1 MPVRFFYVD
10 ESHDAE
16 KFCLSAISLRHSTWR
31 EAFHEIRAHRLHIR
45 ETHGIFLRT
54 EIHARKLVAGRGHLG
69 KQVVAKW
76 TRSRIFLGLLQLVAR
91 LPDVQVFNVCIP
103 NRGIADAQ
111 MTAWDRLINR
121 IERTMRRMEEQEHP
135 LRDNLAAAVSGIAQT
150 DATVGLSQE
159 MADKIAKR
167 LEIYRARAFIIAD
180 EGREREITTAI
191 RRMHVFNPIPSRYGE
206 WESGDRTRNITADRI
221 IEDPVFKPSHR
232 SYFLQLADCVAFA
245 LLKRE
250 VSPTPRVQKYG
261 IHQMFEDALR
271 GVCFLPASPRDPLG
285 IVRG

>member
-10 ESHDAE
+10 ESHDAS

-31 EAFHEIRAHRLHIR
+31 EAFHEIRAHRLHLKQ
-45 ETHGIFLRT
+45 THDIFLRT

-69 KQVVAKW
+69 KQVVTKW
-76 TRSRIFLGLLQLVAR
+76 TRSRIFFSLLQLVAR
-91 LPDVQVFNVCIP
+91 LPDVWVFNVCIP

-111 MTAWDRLINR
+111 MRAWDRLINR
-121 IERTMRRMEEQEHP
+121 IERTMRRMEDQEHP
-135 LRDNLAAAVSGIAQT
+135 LRNSLATAVSSVAQT
-150 DATVGLSQE
+150 DASAGLSQE
-159 MADKIAKR
+159 MAGKLAVR
-167 LEIYRARAFIIAD
+167 LNTYRARAFIIAD

-191 RRMHVFNPIPSRYGE
+191 RRMHVYNPIPSKYGE
-206 WESGDRTRNITADRI
+206 WESGDRTRNITTDRI

-250 VSPTPRVQKYG
+250 VPPTPRVEKYG
-261 IHQMFEDALR
+261 IHQMFEAALQR
-271 GVCFLPASPRDPLG
+271 VCFTDASPRDPLG